1 MQPAGGREKRG
12 KELTMKKCWTTL
24 EEAEV
29 QYTAITGKVPE
40 LSEMCD
46 LYHRYRNEWKGFDG
60 FHDWLTYPLEEVA

>member
-1 MQPAGGREKRG
+1 MRAK
-12 KELTMKKCWTTL
+12 WTTL

-60 FHDWLTYPLEEVA
+60 FHDWLTYHLEEVE